1 MTRLQAVKGAQMLM
15 SSAIV
20 FDGNFALAWLRSDSQ
35 VRSAGDGTG
44 AAIVVAG
51 DGTETRIAIG
61 DEVEVPL

>member
-1 MTRLQAVKGAQMLM
+1 MLM